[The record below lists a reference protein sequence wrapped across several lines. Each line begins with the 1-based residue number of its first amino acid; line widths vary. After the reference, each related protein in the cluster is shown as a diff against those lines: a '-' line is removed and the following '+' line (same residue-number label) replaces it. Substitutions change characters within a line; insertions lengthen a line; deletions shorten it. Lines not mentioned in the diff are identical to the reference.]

1 MPYAQSILFR
11 LLAFMRKNILLKHTQ
26 LMYNS
31 VPVSNESFVQ
41 GGKG

>member
-11 LLAFMRKNILLKHTQ
+11 LLAFMRKNILLNIQ

>member
-1 MPYAQSILFR
+1 MLNQHGFTLYLWK
-11 LLAFMRKNILLKHTQ
+11 KNYSSQTW

>member
-1 MPYAQSILFR
+1 MPHAQSTWFHLVS
-11 LLAFMRKNILLKHTQ
+11 LEKKNYSSQTQ